1 MRHYDEIRT
10 LSKLRCNLLCCIFLM
25 MENHSGDR
33 SLPSSLFILSFLLVN
48 LISIPSFTF
57 LLHKSFLFCFLFFF
71 CPDDDCRKTVE
82 TSAYLLL
89 SISSG
94 VNDLL

>member
-1 MRHYDEIRT
+1 
-10 LSKLRCNLLCCIFLM
+10 

-33 SLPSSLFILSFLLVN
+33 SLPSSLFFSEFSFFKLF
-48 LISIPSFTF
+48 SFSF
-57 LLHKSFLFCFLFFF
+57 SFSFLFCL
-71 CPDDDCRKTVE
+71 DDDCRETVE
-82 TSAYLLL
+82 KSAYLLL